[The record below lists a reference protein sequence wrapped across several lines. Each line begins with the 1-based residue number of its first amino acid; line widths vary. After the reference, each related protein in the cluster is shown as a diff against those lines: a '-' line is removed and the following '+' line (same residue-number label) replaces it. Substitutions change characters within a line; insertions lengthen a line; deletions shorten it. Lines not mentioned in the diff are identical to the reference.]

1 MSDSQRILNTYN
13 QDLMWSRNTVEKSI
27 ASPNLLRDV
36 LIDMHL
42 LAPQDCTGP
51 MLLWKLMMK
60 LIDHSSP
67 TRAAIKQAWLY
78 SMSITD
84 YEGGNMTQFTADW
97 RNLKIFMDSL
107 KEDTTDSLRQYL
119 KALSSCP
126 NAQFRQHFLTLES
139 VNDAAIQT
147 ESAAMTAAL
156 KMYRKLLAEGKW
168 SVRSTK
174 EQNAFHQK
182 KKAANDKKTKANKA
196 SYDSDKKKDSE
207 TPDPQ
212 ANQAQKTHDGQGHPI
227 DRTPPK
233 KGEPKKRINPLTKKE
248 EHFCEDPHCKRW
260 GNHATSG
267 HTDWYK
273 KLLENKERRKKKK
286 AEESDDDAASR
297 TGSTLRIPNS
307 SEVP

>member
-1 MSDSQRILNTYN
+1 
-13 QDLMWSRNTVEKSI
+13 MWSRNTVEKSI

-42 LAPQDCTGP
+42 LAPQDRTGP
-51 MLLWKLMMK
+51 MFLWKLMMK

-84 YEGGNMTQFTADW
+84 YEGGNVTQFTADW

-139 VNDAAIQT
+139 VNDDAIKT

-207 TPDPQ
+207 TPDPK

-267 HTDWYK
+267 HADWYK

-297 TGSTLRIPNS
+297 TGSTLRIPNT